1 MQRKWKFAFGSLA
14 VVALVASGITGA
26 ALAGGSDE
34 ASARRGGDVITQAI
48 APNAQAALFAD
59 GTEKI
64 RFKNIQGDIDNPAVG
79 VLCVNVKD
87 TIKVGKSV
95 PVVSNEWGDGPV
107 TQPNFAF
114 WNQTR
119 NLCPSGEFEIRTFD
133 STGSPANGIGFTF
146 VVP

>member
-1 MQRKWKFAFGSLA
+1 MHGKRK
-14 VVALVASGITGA
+14 VALGVLAIVAIVGSGITGA
-26 ALAGGSDE
+26 ALAGGSND
-34 ASARRGGDVITQAI
+34 ASASRGADVITQAI

-95 PVVSNEWGDGPV
+95 PIVSNEWGDGPV

-119 NLCPSGEFEIRTFD
+119 NQCPAGEFEIRTFD
-133 STGSPANGIGFTF
+133 STGSPTNGIAYTF
-146 VVP
+146 VIP